1 LQRNFSRAMARNK
14 PTDKRIEQ
22 EEPTWYA
29 CYTKSRAEKAVYQ
42 RLMQS
47 EVECYLPLRRT
58 RRKWSDRM
66 KWVDEPLFKS
76 YIFVRII
83 PSEYADVVKIEGI
96 YKFVTFES
104 KAVPIPESQI
114 NAIRLLLGQD
124 AILEVT
130 TERIPQG
137 QAIEV
142 QAGPLIGLQ
151 GELVQYRGN
160 RKVLVRIGEIGQGLL
175 VTIDP
180 GLLMRVR
187 KPGSGE

>member
-1 LQRNFSRAMARNK
+1 
-14 PTDKRIEQ
+14 
-22 EEPTWYA
+22 
-29 CYTKSRAEKAVYQ
+29 
-42 RLMQS
+42 
-47 EVECYLPLRRT
+47 
-58 RRKWSDRM
+58 
-66 KWVDEPLFKS
+66 
-76 YIFVRII
+76 
-83 PSEYADVVKIEGI
+83 
-96 YKFVTFES
+96 
-104 KAVPIPESQI
+104 
-114 NAIRLLLGQD
+114 
-124 AILEVT
+124 VT